1 MIKNI
6 VFDMGRVLIRFD
18 PEYFLTREG
27 VHDPEDRAV
36 ILKELFHSVEWAMMD
51 RGDLS
56 EDTAEPLVLKRIPER
71 LHSKTSYLL
80 HHWAQRKDTIPG
92 MYELVKD
99 LKDSG
104 YGIYLLSNAST
115 AQPEYWKQYPVSSFF
130 DGTMISAV
138 ERCIKPSD
146 EIYRRF
152 IERFCLKP
160 DECIFI
166 DDTPSNVAA
175 AIANG
180 WDGIVF
186 FGDAGECRGLL
197 EMKGV
202 KTKRPEA

>member
-1 MIKNI
+1 
-6 VFDMGRVLIRFD
+6 
-18 PEYFLTREG
+18 
-27 VHDPEDRAV
+27 
-36 ILKELFHSVEWAMMD
+36 
-51 RGDLS
+51 
-56 EDTAEPLVLKRIPER
+56 
-71 LHSKTSYLL
+71 
-80 HHWAQRKDTIPG
+80 

-99 LKDSG
+99 LKESG

-130 DGTMISAV
+130 DGTMISSA

-152 IERFCLKP
+152 IERFCLEP

-186 FGDAGECRGLL
+186 FGDAGECRRLL

-202 KTKRPEA
+202 KIKGL

>member
-1 MIKNI
+1 
-6 VFDMGRVLIRFD
+6 MGRALIRFD

-56 EDTAEPLVLKRIPER
+56 EDKAEPLVLKRIPER

-80 HHWAQRKDTIPG
+80 YNWAQRKDTIPG

-99 LKDSG
+99 LKESG

-130 DGTMISAV
+130 DGTMISSA

-152 IERFCLKP
+152 IERFCLEP

-186 FGDAGECRGLL
+186 FGDAGECRRLL

-202 KTKRPEA
+202 KIKGL